1 MPIVSMKNLYRNAMR
16 ESYILGAFNVFNCD
30 TLKAVLDAAQSTR
43 SPVIVQI
50 SMGAR
55 KYIGDYRNFIRY
67 IHMMAEDYAIPISVN
82 HDHCSSVEAAMEAVD
97 AGVNGV
103 MFDGSG
109 LPFDENVE
117 KTGQVADY
125 AKGKGVWVEGEL
137 GCLPGFED
145 EIFAGHAEFTDAKMA
160 KQFVNAAGCDALA
173 VSVGTSHGGVRAE
186 QDLPLDFEALQGI
199 HQEIP
204 DIPLVL
210 HGAASLPIPLI
221 DGVNRQGGR
230 VPYMK
235 NCGEESIRQS
245 AAYGVRKANMDV
257 DNFLC
262 FTEAVRRYLN
272 ESPEKYDP
280 RLYLKAGRDAFQK
293 EVEWK
298 MRHVTCSAGK
308 SWMEREVN

>member
-1 MPIVSMKNLYRNAMR
+1 MPITSMQQLYRDAMK

-30 TLKAVLDAAQSTR
+30 TLKAVLDAAQSVR

-55 KYIGDYRNFIRY
+55 KYIGNYRNFIRY
-67 IHMMAEDYAIPISVN
+67 IHMMAEDYSIPVSIN
-82 HDHCSSVEAAMEAVD
+82 HDHCSSVEAAMEAVE

-117 KTGQVADY
+117 KTSQVVAY
-125 AKGKGVWVEGEL
+125 AKEKGVWVEGEL

-145 EIFAGHAEFTDAKMA
+145 EIFAGHAEFTDSQMA
-160 KQFVNAAGCDALA
+160 KHFVSETGCDALA
-173 VSVGTSHGGVRAE
+173 VSVGTSHGGVKAE
-186 QDLPLDFEALQGI
+186 QDLSLDFEVLQEI
-199 HQEIP
+199 HQTIP

-210 HGAASLPIPLI
+210 HGAASLPISLI
-221 DGVNRQGGR
+221 DGVNRQGGN

-235 NCGEESIRQS
+235 NCGEESIRRS

-262 FTEAVRRYLN
+262 FTEAVRRQLN
-272 ESPEKYDP
+272 EAPEKYDP
-280 RLYLKAGRDAFQK
+280 RLYLKAGRVAFQK

-298 MRHVTCSAGK
+298 MCHVTCSAGK
-308 SWMEREVN
+308 NWMERR